1 MDRLVFFRGYGNTS
15 LAGISNNCL
24 GIGAFFSLPVSLW
37 NLQAHRE
44 ETRRRIEINYMNF
57 FEGYIENDK
66 PVVVDFYAVWNQSS
80 QLMDPVLQE
89 LKDQLGERAGIIKID
104 IEKEAQLAKKHNIW
118 SVPTIAIFKKGQE
131 VWRKSGIVPAH
142 EILHHLKFHFS

>member
-1 MDRLVFFRGYGNTS
+1 M
-15 LAGISNNCL
+15 
-24 GIGAFFSLPVSLW
+24 
-37 NLQAHRE
+37 NL
-44 ETRRRIEINYMNF
+44 